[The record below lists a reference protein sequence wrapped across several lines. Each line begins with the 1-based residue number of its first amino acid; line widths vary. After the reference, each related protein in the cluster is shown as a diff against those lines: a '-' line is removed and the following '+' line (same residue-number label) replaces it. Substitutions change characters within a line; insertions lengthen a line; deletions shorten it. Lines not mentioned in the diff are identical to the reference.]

1 MKAANVVP
9 PSTRRR
15 RTLCA
20 LLSTFVVATSGC
32 ATVTTIQT
40 ADPKTAKIFSGTR
53 QDLRAIGGEIAENAK
68 FRAPPPP
75 YPILDLPFS
84 FMLDIV
90 MLPLTLPAAVSRSIP
105 F

>member
-1 MKAANVVP
+1 MKAATEP
-9 PSTRRR
+9 PSTRHRR
-15 RTLCA
+15 MVSA
-20 LLSTFVVATSGC
+20 LLTAFVVTSSGC

-75 YPILDLPFS
+75 WPLLDLPFS
-84 FMLDIV
+84 FMLDVV
-90 MLPLTLPAAVSRSIP
+90 MLPLTLPAAISRSIP

>member
-1 MKAANVVP
+1 MRAATVAT
-9 PSTRRR
+9 PSTRQRR
-15 RTLCA
+15 MLCA
-20 LLSTFVVATSGC
+20 LLSAFFVTTSGC

-53 QDLRAIGGEIAENAK
+53 QDLRAIGGETAENAK

-75 YPILDLPFS
+75 WPLLDLPFS
-84 FMLDIV
+84 FMLDVV